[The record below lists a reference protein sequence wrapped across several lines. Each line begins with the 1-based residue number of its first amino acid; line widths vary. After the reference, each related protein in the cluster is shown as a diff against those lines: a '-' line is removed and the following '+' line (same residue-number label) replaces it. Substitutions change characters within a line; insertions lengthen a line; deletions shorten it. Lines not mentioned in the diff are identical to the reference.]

1 MKYIL
6 IIIFLVLWGT
16 IHSLFASEK
25 LKKNIGSPFGKWNS
39 RFYRLGY
46 NLFSVASFIP
56 IIYLALV
63 APIKIIYIIPFPWIL
78 IIIIIEAILSTGLVV
93 GIIQT
98 GLWEFVGLTQLTA
111 VKENSI
117 HELVTHGMYGYVRH
131 PLYTIGM
138 IMIWMVPVMT
148 YGLLLINTVLT
159 VYIVIGTYFEEK
171 RLEKDFGKEYVSYK
185 LVTPKFFPWGK
196 RNKI

>member
-25 LKKNIGSPFGKWNS
+25 FKKNIGSPFGKWNS

-98 GLWEFVGLTQLTA
+98 GLWEFGCGPGS
-111 VKENSI
+111 EE
-117 HELVTHGMYGYVRH
+117 HELATSA
-131 PLYTIGM
+131 LYNWDDNDLDGSCND
-138 IMIWMVPVMT
+138 IWFVAH
-148 YGLLLINTVLT
+148 
-159 VYIVIGTYFEEK
+159 
-171 RLEKDFGKEYVSYK
+171 
-185 LVTPKFFPWGK
+185 
-196 RNKI
+196 